1 MFYPS
6 LPLFFLSPK
15 LIQGSEENNKICN
28 SMQMQNCIHMLTLT
42 RKLTDTDTSTHA
54 CTHAHTHTHTHT
66 YIHTHTK
73 CTYMRA
79 CTHTHIH
86 THTYTNTQSKET
98 YQTTRNLICLVCW
111 DSSLLHWNIP
121 LSNQP
126 KSRKNWPAVYTVM
139 PFSTQSTC
147 LKYTKNVSYVY
158 KVFYAG
164 YNLKACDKS
173 SIAEHALLA
182 RCLFLTNNLP
192 FKMTFQGAE
201 VLQNH
206 PTEETH
212 IKLLAVILV
221 SDFHIKLLPLLLH
234 SICQA
239 KW

>member
-1 MFYPS
+1 M
-6 LPLFFLSPK
+6 
-15 LIQGSEENNKICN
+15 
-28 SMQMQNCIHMLTLT
+28 HTLT
-42 RKLTDTDTSTHA
+42 HKLTDTDTSMHA
-54 CTHAHTHTHTHT
+54 CTHAHTHTYKMHIYACAHTYTHT
-66 YIHTHTK
+66 
-73 CTYMRA
+73 
-79 CTHTHIH
+79 H

-126 KSRKNWPAVYTVM
+126 KSRENWPVVYTVM

-164 YNLKACDKS
+164 YNLKACYKS

-182 RCLFLTNNLP
+182 RCLFSTNNLP
-192 FKMTFQGAE
+192 FKMIFQGAE

-221 SDFHIKLLPLLLH
+221 SDFHIKHFPLLLH